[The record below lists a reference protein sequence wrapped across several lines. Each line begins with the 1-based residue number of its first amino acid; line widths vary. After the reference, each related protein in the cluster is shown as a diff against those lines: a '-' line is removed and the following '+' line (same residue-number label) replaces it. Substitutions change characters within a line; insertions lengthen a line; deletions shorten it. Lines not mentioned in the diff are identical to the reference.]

1 LLTLILPCAGREGDS
16 LRAAILSG
24 QTFGL
29 AALGIN
35 DSGAYA
41 FSNAFNYSI
50 SPSAGIPMRRQAIP
64 PAEQQYIAAHPPD
77 ADDPT

>member
-1 LLTLILPCAGREGDS
+1 MGGYGSSPRGP
-16 LRAAILSG
+16 
-24 QTFGL
+24 
-29 AALGIN
+29 GIKSE

-50 SPSAGIPMRRQAIP
+50 SPSAGIPMQRQAIP